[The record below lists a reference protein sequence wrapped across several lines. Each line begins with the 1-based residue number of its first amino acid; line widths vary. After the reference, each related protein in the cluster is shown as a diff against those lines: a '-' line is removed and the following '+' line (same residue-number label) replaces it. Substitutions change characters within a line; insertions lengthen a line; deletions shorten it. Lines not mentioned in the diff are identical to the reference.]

1 MNLATLAAVLAAQ
14 GCITV
19 TPRAAPSHSTEVNCS
34 HHHQGD
40 DDKDDD
46 DEKPEDEGDK

>member
-1 MNLATLAAVLAAQ
+1 MNLAALAAVLAAQ

-19 TPRAAPSHSTEVNCS
+19 TPRAAPSHRTEVNCS
-34 HHHQGD
+34 HHQGD
-40 DDKDDD
+40 EHK